1 MNGEA
6 GFGEDVVGAGL
17 LEMQTTRSVR
27 LIAVMPS
34 RASPLPQLLVLA
46 EVLRQTAVTGGQMI
60 RRGRRHILAADLA
73 RAIAAFVPATGM

>member
-6 GFGEDVVGAGL
+6 GFGEDFVGAGL

-34 RASPLPQLLVLA
+34 RASPLPHWFVAYTSKDCSNNHQLPCTSLVPSLQ
-46 EVLRQTAVTGGQMI
+46 LRP
-60 RRGRRHILAADLA
+60 LL
-73 RAIAAFVPATGM
+73 

>member
-34 RASPLPQLLVLA
+34 RASPLPQGGSGTPWERLVSAALL
-46 EVLRQTAVTGGQMI
+46 Q
-60 RRGRRHILAADLA
+60 
-73 RAIAAFVPATGM
+73 